1 MEIFSKKL
9 CYLNA
14 TTKENDI
21 FISTITE
28 LQVFLHLDYEID
40 RESESKALLDY
51 QLSVGKNEKEVY
63 FIIESIYE
71 ILFSSDKNDSIE
83 ELVNSFISYLQ
94 PHVLEIIHLFIVQS
108 INVLL

>member
-14 TTKENDI
+14 TTKENEI
-21 FISTITE
+21 FISTIAE

-63 FIIESIYE
+63 FIIECIYE

>member
-14 TTKENDI
+14 TTKENEI
-21 FISTITE
+21 FISTIAE

-63 FIIESIYE
+63 LIIECIYE